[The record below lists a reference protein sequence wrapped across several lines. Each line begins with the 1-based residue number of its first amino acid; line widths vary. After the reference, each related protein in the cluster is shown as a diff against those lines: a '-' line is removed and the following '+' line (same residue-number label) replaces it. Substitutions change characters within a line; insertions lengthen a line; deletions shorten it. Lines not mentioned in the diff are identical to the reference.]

1 MGKKKKAASE
11 LELLRLACNQYKIA
25 FDHAIECVDRVFQ
38 VESKK
43 PPPLLPNFA
52 RLGECK
58 FRAVIRLAE
67 DYLRLQRV
75 VCELEQRLDSKLKN
89 EIIEKR

>member
-1 MGKKKKAASE
+1 VGKKKKETKEAWE
-11 LELLRLACNQYKIA
+11 LRQYKA
-25 FDHAIECVDRVFQ
+25 VYEHAIECVDRVFQ
-38 VESKK
+38 IDSRK

-75 VCELEQRLDSKLKN
+75 VCELERRLDLKLKN
-89 EIIEKR
+89 EIIEKRR